1 MSTRSELKAGGWMML
16 WVPVAL
22 CIFSYGVASAQQL
35 LDRILARVG
44 GVAITLTDLQA
55 ARALGLVE
63 GATEEAALQQL
74 INRRLLLIEVAR
86 FPPPA
91 PSEAAVDREVA
102 RQRTAA
108 GARLP
113 EIMRSTGLDEQRL
126 RDLARDTLRIA
137 AYMDQRFGTAL
148 QVTEDEAQ
156 VYYRDHPDEFRRNGV
171 VIPFEEAL
179 PVARERANAERREA
193 QVERWIFDLRGRAD
207 IAVNP
212 PVAGSR

>member
-1 MSTRSELKAGGWMML
+1 QRARPRRPAPQRRLRRPVPAAAAGQLSPDSRRPRLQPRSARAGARTPRAADGAAHPAGAGVLMSTRSELKAGGWMML

-91 PSEAAVDREVA
+91 PSEAAV
-102 RQRTAA
+102 
-108 GARLP
+108 
-113 EIMRSTGLDEQRL
+113 
-126 RDLARDTLRIA
+126 
-137 AYMDQRFGTAL
+137 
-148 QVTEDEAQ
+148 
-156 VYYRDHPDEFRRNGV
+156 
-171 VIPFEEAL
+171 
-179 PVARERANAERREA
+179 
-193 QVERWIFDLRGRAD
+193 
-207 IAVNP
+207 
-212 PVAGSR
+212 